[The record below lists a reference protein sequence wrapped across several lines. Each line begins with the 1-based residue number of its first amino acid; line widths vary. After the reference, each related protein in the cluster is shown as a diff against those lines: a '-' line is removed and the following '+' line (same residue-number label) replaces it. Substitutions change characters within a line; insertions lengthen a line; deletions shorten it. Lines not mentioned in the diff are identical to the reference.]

1 MSERLFIM
9 LGVIHRDDEGPA
21 SLRHWLER
29 IRPEAITLELS
40 HYGMRFRRERGE
52 DYRRRILQISGRMEK
67 EGGPCNDRAL
77 LMLLSYINIPYEFDV
92 TSAYSAEYGK
102 PFHLVDMDFFSYVKL
117 RQIEDL
123 LSDENVRKTLSG
135 PETSNG
141 GREKAMAR
149 LYFEKGIMTAPY
161 DREMYIRDRY
171 ISARIGELMKRY
183 PDGPFLH
190 VCGWQ
195 HLHDPSDLYTPLN
208 PVKVFSHDKTFRF

>member
-9 LGVIHRDDEGPA
+9 IGVIHRDDEGPA
-21 SLRHWLER
+21 LLRHWLER
-29 IRPEAITLELS
+29 IKPEAITLELS

-52 DYRRRILQISGRMEK
+52 HYRRRILQISGRIEK
-67 EGGPCNDRAL
+67 EGGVCNDRAL

-102 PFHLVDMDFFSYVKL
+102 PLHLVDMDFFSYVKL

-123 LSDENVRKTLSG
+123 LSDENVQKTLSG

-149 LYFEKGIMTAPY
+149 LYFDKGIMVAPY

-171 ISARIGELMKRY
+171 MSARIRELIKRY

-195 HLHDPSDLYTPLN
+195 HLQDPSDLYTPLN